1 MKSLQENRLRLQDN
15 RRSRGIMAEQCV
27 KRNSVTIGT
36 AVCCS
41 TRKLL
46 SSCAGASFTIEA
58 AVVVP
63 IVLFALAGMIS
74 LGLWMHDI
82 VIGNM
87 TANETAE
94 LYSYRLEDEADS
106 RELEQYGETRLGSVL
121 SDMSYSISID
131 RYGDGSRVQLSTDKS
146 DREYELNISRPEKL
160 MRQLTIIEELVEI
173 TE

>member
-1 MKSLQENRLRLQDN
+1 
-15 RRSRGIMAEQCV
+15 MAEQ
-27 KRNSVTIGT
+27 RLERESMTTGT
-36 AVCCS
+36 AAGYMA
-41 TRKLL
+41 RKTS
-46 SSCAGASFTIEA
+46 SSCLSASFTIEA

-106 RELEQYGETRLGSVL
+106 RELEQYGGTRLGSVL